1 MSAQPVEYVYALYN
15 FEAENPDEV
24 SFRVGERVLVVEK
37 DEAYGDGWYQGTNER
52 GETGL
57 FPFSY
62 TTTDES
68 AALMMLNG
76 GFQPEEGAAQTAPAA
91 GAASQGTTAYGAQD
105 RGVMHSTMNDIE
117 NALSELNTSEP
128 QQTIPGGNAE
138 DDMEREFQA
147 RAAARAELARNAQ
160 KSLQSQEE
168 TAWKAPAGVGEPGT
182 ISNRQQTLATTGGG
196 VKPLAMLEL
205 SDESEDEDEED
216 AIPDQQT
223 APPTLSQEVQ
233 SEPTIP
239 GGPAFPTDERS
250 IPGGDPFPSQPWP
263 AARETHPEPVSV
275 PTVPTVPPVP
285 SVPTSVPTEE
295 PAAKEPAAEEPAVVD
310 ASKWS
315 IDDVVEWARSK
326 DMDDTVLEKLR
337 EHEVNGAS
345 LLSLDI
351 NLLKEIDI
359 IAYGRRFKLASAIDE
374 LRNSPA
380 TPAPPRASML
390 MTPAP
395 VPGDKHRMSS
405 GVPSGAPRG
414 PPSGVPQD
422 MPSGVPQGMPSGA
435 PRGPPSGVPHAMP
448 HVTPPSMP
456 SGVPSG
462 VRRGPPSGVPQG
474 MQNAMPNGA
483 PSMMERPRVS
493 SGPMRPAPAID
504 IPQGI
509 NPTIMAAPVTAPA
522 AAPTLMGKDL
532 PARPSPYLGLP
543 VRDEAFEPRAVPPD
557 TPVAPEP
564 TPTLGGYDP
573 EPGPTSTL
581 PFGDSSSLRPVMPNE
596 PIAQPSV
603 PSVSL
608 DDPVYSGPT
617 ASDET
622 DRQSVL
628 NRIGSITRQGWVKKR
643 GERYNRWNNR
653 YLILHGMDLIVLR
666 DPSADKVKNLIPLHG
681 YKVVSDESVNAAGY
695 TFKIVHDTQR
705 THYFSF
711 EDATAMRGWM
721 KAIMKATIGRDFSQ
735 PVISSYSNMTISLE
749 EAQRMRPRPPSPTSR
764 MRVQLE
770 NARFNPG
777 QLTSKDAMVL
787 TSLDKGNS

>member
-1 MSAQPVEYVYALYN
+1 MSAPPVEYVYALYN

-76 GFQPEEGAAQTAPAA
+76 GFQSEQGAAQTAPAA
-91 GAASQGTTAYGAQD
+91 EAASQGTAAFGAQD

-117 NALSELNTSEP
+117 NALSELHTAEP
-128 QQTIPGGNAE
+128 PQGMSRGLE
-138 DDMEREFQA
+138 DDVEREFQA

-168 TAWKAPAGVGEPGT
+168 TAWQGPVGVGEPGT

-196 VKPLAMLEL
+196 VKPLAMFEL
-205 SDESEDEDEED
+205 SDDSEDEVEDEDTSPVEK
-216 AIPDQQT
+216 T
-223 APPTLSQEVQ
+223 APPTMP
-233 SEPTIP
+233 SEAAHVPHLA
-239 GGPAFPTDERS
+239 GPAVPTAERS
-250 IPGGDPFPSQPWP
+250 MPPGDAFTSQPWP
-263 AARETHPEPVSV
+263 AARETRPEPAPALTL
-275 PTVPTVPPVP
+275 PTVPTAPAVPA
-285 SVPTSVPTEE
+285 SAPTEQ
-295 PAAKEPAAEEPAVVD
+295 PAATGPAVVD
-310 ASKWS
+310 ASQWS

-326 DMDDTVLEKLR
+326 DMDASVLEKLR

-351 NLLKEIDI
+351 NMLKEIDI

-374 LRNSPA
+374 LRHSA
-380 TPAPPRASML
+380 TTPAPTRASAHM
-390 MTPAP
+390 MPAP
-395 VPGDKHRMSS
+395 VPS
-405 GVPSGAPRG
+405 GVPSGAP
-414 PPSGVPQD
+414 
-422 MPSGVPQGMPSGA
+422 
-435 PRGPPSGVPHAMP
+435 
-448 HVTPPSMP
+448 T
-456 SGVPSG
+456 
-462 VRRGPPSGVPQG
+462 
-474 MQNAMPNGA
+474 MQ
-483 PSMMERPRVS
+483 ERPRVT
-493 SGPMRPAPAID
+493 SGPARPAPAID
-504 IPQGI
+504 IPQGLS
-509 NPTIMAAPVTAPA
+509 PSAMAAPVTAPA
-522 AAPTLMGKDL
+522 AAPTETDRHVPTK
-532 PARPSPYLGLP
+532 PSLYLRSP
-543 VRDEAFEPRAVPPD
+543 QRDEAFQPRAAPPD

-564 TPTLGGYDP
+564 VPPSKGYVP
-573 EPGPTSTL
+573 EPVPPSKGYVPEPMPPSDGYVREPMPPSDGYVPESRPTSSL
-581 PFGDSSSLRPVMPNE
+581 PFGDSASLRPVMPNE

-608 DDPVYSGPT
+608 DDPAYSGAT
-617 ASDET
+617 ASDAA

-628 NRIGSITRQGWVKKR
+628 NRIGSIARQGWVKKR

-666 DPSADKVKNLIPLHG
+666 DPGADKVKNLIPLHG
-681 YKVVSDESVNAAGY
+681 YKVVSDESANAVGY

-735 PVISSYSNMTISLE
+735 PVISSYSNVTVSLE

-770 NARFNPG
+770 NARYNPG

-787 TSLDKGNS
+787 TSLDKGTS

>member
-1 MSAQPVEYVYALYN
+1 MSAPPVEYVYALYN

-76 GFQPEEGAAQTAPAA
+76 GFQSEEGAAQTAPAA
-91 GAASQGTTAYGAQD
+91 GAASQGTAAFGAQD

-117 NALSELNTSEP
+117 NALSELHTAEP
-128 QQTIPGGNAE
+128 PQGMSRGLE
-138 DDMEREFQA
+138 DDVEREFQA

-168 TAWKAPAGVGEPGT
+168 TAWQGPVGVGEPGT
-182 ISNRQQTLATTGGG
+182 ISNRQKTLATTGGG

-205 SDESEDEDEED
+205 SDESEDEVEDEDTSPVEK
-216 AIPDQQT
+216 T
-223 APPTLSQEVQ
+223 APPTMPPEAAHVPHLA
-233 SEPTIP
+233 
-239 GGPAFPTDERS
+239 GPAVPTAERS
-250 IPGGDPFPSQPWP
+250 MPPGDAFTSQPWP
-263 AARETHPEPVSV
+263 AARETRPEPVPAPTLPTVPAV
-275 PTVPTVPPVP
+275 PTVPAAPTVPVP
-285 SVPTSVPTEE
+285 APAEQ
-295 PAAKEPAAEEPAVVD
+295 PAATGPAVVD
-310 ASKWS
+310 ASQWS

-326 DMDDTVLEKLR
+326 DMDASVLEKLR

-351 NLLKEIDI
+351 NMLKEIDI

-374 LRNSPA
+374 LRHSA
-380 TPAPPRASML
+380 TTPAPTRASAHM
-390 MTPAP
+390 MPAP
-395 VPGDKHRMSS
+395 
-405 GVPSGAPRG
+405 VPSGAP
-414 PPSGVPQD
+414 
-422 MPSGVPQGMPSGA
+422 
-435 PRGPPSGVPHAMP
+435 
-448 HVTPPSMP
+448 T
-456 SGVPSG
+456 
-462 VRRGPPSGVPQG
+462 
-474 MQNAMPNGA
+474 MQ
-483 PSMMERPRVS
+483 ERPRVT
-493 SGPMRPAPAID
+493 SGPARPAPAID
-504 IPQGI
+504 IPQGLS
-509 NPTIMAAPVTAPA
+509 PSAMAAPVTAPA
-522 AAPTLMGKDL
+522 AAPTETDRHVPTK
-532 PARPSPYLGLP
+532 PSLYLRSP
-543 VRDEAFEPRAVPPD
+543 QRDEAFQPRAAPPD

-564 TPTLGGYDP
+564 MPPSEGYVP
-573 EPGPTSTL
+573 EPMPPSKGYVPEPMPPSDGYVREPMPPSDGHVPEPRPTSSL
-581 PFGDSSSLRPVMPNE
+581 PFGDSASLRPVMPNE

-608 DDPVYSGPT
+608 DDPAYSGAT
-617 ASDET
+617 ASDAA

-628 NRIGSITRQGWVKKR
+628 NRIGSIARQGWVKKR

-681 YKVVSDESVNAAGY
+681 YKVVSDESANAVGY

-735 PVISSYSNMTISLE
+735 PVISSYSNGTISLE

-770 NARFNPG
+770 NARYNPG

-787 TSLDKGNS
+787 TSLDKGTS

>member
-1 MSAQPVEYVYALYN
+1 MSAPPVEYVYALYN

-76 GFQPEEGAAQTAPAA
+76 GFQSEQGAAQTAPAA
-91 GAASQGTTAYGAQD
+91 EAASQGTAAFGAQD

-117 NALSELNTSEP
+117 NALSELHTAEP
-128 QQTIPGGNAE
+128 PQGMSRGLE
-138 DDMEREFQA
+138 DDVEREFQA

-168 TAWKAPAGVGEPGT
+168 TAWQGPVGVGEPGT

-196 VKPLAMLEL
+196 VKPLAMFEL
-205 SDESEDEDEED
+205 SDDSEDEVEDEDTSPVEK
-216 AIPDQQT
+216 T
-223 APPTLSQEVQ
+223 APPTMP
-233 SEPTIP
+233 SEAAHVPHLA
-239 GGPAFPTDERS
+239 GPAVPTAERS
-250 IPGGDPFPSQPWP
+250 MPPGDAFTSQPWP
-263 AARETHPEPVSV
+263 AARETRPEPAPALTL
-275 PTVPTVPPVP
+275 PTVPTAPAVPA
-285 SVPTSVPTEE
+285 SAPTEQ
-295 PAAKEPAAEEPAVVD
+295 PAATGPAVVD
-310 ASKWS
+310 ASQWS

-326 DMDDTVLEKLR
+326 DMDASVLEKLR

-351 NLLKEIDI
+351 NMLKEIDI

-374 LRNSPA
+374 LRHSAA
-380 TPAPPRASML
+380 TPAPTRASAHM
-390 MTPAP
+390 MPAA
-395 VPGDKHRMSS
+395 VPS
-405 GVPSGAPRG
+405 GVPSGAP
-414 PPSGVPQD
+414 
-422 MPSGVPQGMPSGA
+422 
-435 PRGPPSGVPHAMP
+435 
-448 HVTPPSMP
+448 T
-456 SGVPSG
+456 
-462 VRRGPPSGVPQG
+462 
-474 MQNAMPNGA
+474 MQ
-483 PSMMERPRVS
+483 ERPRVT
-493 SGPMRPAPAID
+493 SGPARPAPAID
-504 IPQGI
+504 IPQGLS
-509 NPTIMAAPVTAPA
+509 PSAMAAPVTAPA
-522 AAPTLMGKDL
+522 AAPTVTDKHL
-532 PARPSPYLGLP
+532 PTRPSLYLRSP
-543 VRDEAFEPRAVPPD
+543 QRDEAFQPRAAPPD

-564 TPTLGGYDP
+564 VPPSKGYVP
-573 EPGPTSTL
+573 EPVPPSKGYVPEPMPPSDGYVREPMPPSDGYVPESRPTSSL
-581 PFGDSSSLRPVMPNE
+581 PFGDSASLRPVMPNE

-608 DDPVYSGPT
+608 DDPAYSGAT
-617 ASDET
+617 ASDAA

-628 NRIGSITRQGWVKKR
+628 NRIGSIARQGWVKKR

-666 DPSADKVKNLIPLHG
+666 DPGADKVKNLIPLHG
-681 YKVVSDESVNAAGY
+681 YKVVSDESANAVGY

-735 PVISSYSNMTISLE
+735 PVISSYSNVTISLE

-787 TSLDKGNS
+787 TSLDKGTS